1 MIVLD
6 EGYYFSPRLK
16 RLNIFDVVVYGCV
29 LVAFLGIVEYFL
41 QHCDVFEC

>member
-1 MIVLD
+1 MVVLD
-6 EGYYFSPRLK
+6 EGDYFPPRLK
-16 RLNIFDVVVYGCV
+16 CLDVFDVVVDSCV